1 MNAVKAIEPWQITK
15 IWTISKALGMDKDD
29 THAMAGTDSL
39 KELTAA
45 DANEV
50 LARLQQMQ
58 GKYLPPVKAAS
69 TSLKQRTAVAGM
81 ATVGQQGK
89 VWALMYEL
97 ASLDTEP
104 SSAALGDRLCGIIK
118 KELDTT
124 ATPAKPFAWLDFKSC
139 NKLIEVLKKY
149 IANAKKKGGDCT

>member
-1 MNAVKAIEPWQITK
+1 MNSATKMIERWQITK
-15 IWTISKALGMDKDD
+15 IWAISNNLGMTKDD
-29 THAMAGTDSL
+29 THNFAGVNSL
-39 KELTAA
+39 KELTTST
-45 DANEV
+45 ANDV
-50 LARLQQMQ
+50 IARLEQLQ
-58 GKYLPPVKAAS
+58 GGYTPPKREA
-69 TSLKQRTAVAGM
+69 TAKHTVVAGM

-104 SSAALGDRLCGIIK
+104 SSAVLGDRLCGIIK
-118 KELDTT
+118 KELNTT

-149 IANAKKKGGDCT
+149 IANAKKKAVKKS